1 MIIGLHTPSGVR
13 GGIAM
18 SREDYDKALKSGRKA
33 FQDARANGQSPY
45 LRVLEEDTAG
55 IDMDSEVSLGVMD
68 IPLDKIVGTNSHARS
83 LSFAQNFMPLL
94 PYGTEFS
101 AKWIS
106 LCESH
111 LEEGIRHAIQ
121 VYEYMNYF
129 YVVEGNKRVS
139 VLKYFG
145 AVSIPAQVTRMVP
158 RRTNTKESRIYFEF
172 LRFYRISQVNFLWF
186 SQEGSFDQLLQTL
199 GMETAKDWEDRE
211 NSSIFRTNY
220 YQFRKVYKAHK
231 GDLLKITTGDAFL
244 KYIMVFGYKDMYRK
258 TESEMETELEGL
270 WPELQLLEK
279 EEPIGI
285 YTQPDETPT
294 KRGFWGLF
302 TQAPKQNLKIAFAY
316 VDGKDESSWTYAHEL
331 GRLYL
336 DEAFEGQI
344 QTQSYERIP
353 IDGEKGCEALCR
365 IAEEGYDVIFTTS
378 QRLITASLKA
388 AIRHP
393 EVRFLNCSV
402 HVPYQHLRTYFGRMF
417 EAKMLTGA
425 IAGSMTETDRI
436 GYIADYPTAST
447 MASIN
452 AFALG
457 TQLVNPRAKVY
468 LEWSA
473 LKEPQGNPAELL
485 KKNGID
491 ILSNQDMITPQNAS
505 KRFGVYQLQKDGTV
519 RNIAMPVWNWGIF
532 YKKLIRSLLSGS
544 WENDSAGD
552 GAVKAINYWWGM
564 AAGVID
570 VVYTQALPD
579 RTKHMVEV
587 LKRSI
592 KDGSLMVFEGLIHNQ
607 DGEVMVPEGSVLDTE
622 KIVTMDWLV
631 ENVVGRI
638 PSIEEVTEEAASAMN
653 PIII

>member
-1 MIIGLHTPSGVR
+1 M
-13 GGIAM
+13 
-18 SREDYDKALKSGRKA
+18 
-33 FQDARANGQSPY
+33 
-45 LRVLEEDTAG
+45 
-55 IDMDSEVSLGVMD
+55 
-68 IPLDKIVGTNSHARS
+68 
-83 LSFAQNFMPLL
+83 
-94 PYGTEFS
+94 
-101 AKWIS
+101 
-106 LCESH
+106 
-111 LEEGIRHAIQ
+111 
-121 VYEYMNYF
+121 
-129 YVVEGNKRVS
+129 
-139 VLKYFG
+139 
-145 AVSIPAQVTRMVP
+145 
-158 RRTNTKESRIYFEF
+158 
-172 LRFYRISQVNFLWF
+172 
-186 SQEGSFDQLLQTL
+186 
-199 GMETAKDWEDRE
+199 
-211 NSSIFRTNY
+211 
-220 YQFRKVYKAHK
+220 
-231 GDLLKITTGDAFL
+231 
-244 KYIMVFGYKDMYRK
+244 
-258 TESEMETELEGL
+258 
-270 WPELQLLEK
+270 
-279 EEPIGI
+279 
-285 YTQPDETPT
+285 
-294 KRGFWGLF
+294 
-302 TQAPKQNLKIAFAY
+302 
-316 VDGKDESSWTYAHEL
+316 
-331 GRLYL
+331 
-336 DEAFEGQI
+336 
-344 QTQSYERIP
+344 
-353 IDGEKGCEALCR
+353 
-365 IAEEGYDVIFTTS
+365 IFTTS

-473 LKEPQGNPAELL
+473 LKKPQGNSAELL

-544 WENDSAGD
+544 WENDSTGD

>member
-1 MIIGLHTPSGVR
+1 
-13 GGIAM
+13 M

-199 GMETAKDWEDRE
+199 GMEAAKDWEDRE
-211 NSSIFRTNY
+211 KSSFFRTNY

-231 GDLLKITTGDAFL
+231 GDQLKITTGDAFL
-244 KYIMVFGYKDMYRK
+244 KYIMVFGYKNMYRK

-285 YTQPDETPT
+285 YTQPDETPA

-302 TQAPKQNLKIAFAY
+302 TQGPKQNLKIAFAY

-491 ILSNQDMITPQNAS
+491 ILSNQDMITPQNVS

>member
-1 MIIGLHTPSGVR
+1 
-13 GGIAM
+13 M

-592 KDGSLMVFEGLIHNQ
+592 KDGSLMVFDGLIHNQ

>member
-1 MIIGLHTPSGVR
+1 M
-13 GGIAM
+13 
-18 SREDYDKALKSGRKA
+18 
-33 FQDARANGQSPY
+33 GQSPY

-211 NSSIFRTNY
+211 KSSIFRTNY
-220 YQFRKVYKAHK
+220 YQFRKAYKAHK

-279 EEPIGI
+279 EEPIGT

>member
-1 MIIGLHTPSGVR
+1 
-13 GGIAM
+13 M

-211 NSSIFRTNY
+211 KSSIFRTNY

-473 LKEPQGNPAELL
+473 LKKPQGNSAELL

-544 WENDSAGD
+544 WENDSTGD